1 LLIRLLLAIAV
12 VSLLGGCAEP
22 RRAPNLVLIVVDA
35 LRADALGCYGNP
47 DGASPVLDAVAA
59 RGVQFRTCI
68 SQAPWALPSVA
79 TILTGRFPSGHGANF
94 PGRPVAPGVPLLAE
108 AIAPSGRVAGA
119 VVGNRFLQAKHGLD
133 RGFAH
138 FDASPAGDAAGAT
151 ADGITGA
158 AVEWISTL
166 GKRPFFLFLVYVD
179 PHDPW
184 VARPGAKL
192 PAYDGPVRSGQDIWE
207 LRERRNELGPPDFAF
222 LRALYQGEVRATDGA
237 IGELVDHLRE
247 TGRLDETIFLITAD
261 HGELLGEHG
270 WIGHTRSLHAG
281 VLEVPL
287 VVTAPRGVPAELR
300 ADPAMLVDLLPTVLQ
315 LLGQAPTRTAGR
327 GLLGPDRTERALY
340 SEVAYDPQ
348 STPPDSDPARS
359 VLRARELTLIVGMR
373 SLVLGDWKA
382 IHDRLTDT
390 WRLYDLAADPGEIRD
405 LAAIR
410 PDVLDGLRQ
419 AFPEPGSFDVPAEEV
434 VAGVTPE
441 EMERLRSAGYVR

>member
-1 LLIRLLLAIAV
+1 LLIRVLLAIALV
-12 VSLLGGCAEP
+12 FVLGGCAEP
-22 RRAPNLVLIVVDA
+22 RRPPNLVLIVVDA

-47 DGASPVLDAVAA
+47 DGTSPVLDALAA

-79 TILTGRFPSGHGANF
+79 SILTGRFPSGHGANRVE
-94 PGRPVAPGVPLLAE
+94 RPVAPGVPLLAE

-119 VVGNRFLQAKHGLD
+119 VIGNRFLQAKHGLD

-138 FDASPAGDAAGAT
+138 FDVSPAGDATTGV
-151 ADGITGA
+151 ADGVSRS
-158 AVEWISTL
+158 AVAWISTL
-166 GKRPFFLFLVYVD
+166 GKRPFFLFLVYMD

-192 PAYDGPVRSGQDIWE
+192 PAYEGPLGSGQDIWE
-207 LRERRNELGPPDFAF
+207 LRDQRSELGPSDLAF
-222 LRALYQGEVRATDGA
+222 LRALYHGEVRATDSA
-237 IGELVDHLRE
+237 IGELVDHLGE

-287 VVTAPRGVPAELR
+287 VITAPQHVPAELR

-327 GLLGPDRTERALY
+327 GLLGPDRAERALY
-340 SEVAYDPQ
+340 SEVTYDPQ
-348 STPPDSDPARS
+348 SIPQDPDPARS
-359 VLRARELTLIVGMR
+359 ALRTKELTLVAGMR
-373 SLVLGDWKA
+373 SLVRGDWKA

-390 WRLYDLAADPGEIRD
+390 WRLYDLASDPGETRD
-405 LAAIR
+405 VAASR
-410 PDVLDGLRQ
+410 PDMLDDLRQ
-419 AFPEPGSFDVPAEEV
+419 AFPEPGAFDVPAEEAL
-434 VAGVTPE
+434 AGVAPE
-441 EMERLRSAGYVR
+441 EMERLRAAGYVR